1 MKTLR
6 ITTTI
11 AGSLVVLLAAGLW
24 VAPRGNAAEGKP
36 DPAAFARG
44 AKSWAENCARCHN
57 PRDPKDFRDDQWK
70 VIMTHMRI
78 RAGLTGDEA
87 NDILTFLQAAD

>member
-1 MKTLR
+1 MKTLQ
-6 ITTTI
+6 ITII
-11 AGSLVVLLAAGLW
+11 AGSLIALLGLSLW
-24 VAPRGNAAEGKP
+24 VSPRGNAADQKP
-36 DPAAFARG
+36 DTAAIARG

-87 NDILTFLQAAD
+87 NDILVFLQASD

>member
-6 ITTTI
+6 NIVLT
-11 AGSLVVLLAAGLW
+11 GSLIALLGAGLW
-24 VAPRGNAAEGKP
+24 ESSRGIAADQKP
-36 DPAAFARG
+36 DPATIARG

-87 NDILTFLQAAD
+87 NDILTFLQSSN

>member
-1 MKTLR
+1 MKILR
-6 ITTTI
+6 TSII
-11 AGSLVVLLAAGLW
+11 AGAIITLLGAAVW
-24 VAPRGNAAEGKP
+24 ASPRGNAADQKP
-36 DPAAFARG
+36 DPAAIARG

-78 RAGLTGDEA
+78 RAGLTGNEA
-87 NDILTFLQAAD
+87 NDILTFLQSSN